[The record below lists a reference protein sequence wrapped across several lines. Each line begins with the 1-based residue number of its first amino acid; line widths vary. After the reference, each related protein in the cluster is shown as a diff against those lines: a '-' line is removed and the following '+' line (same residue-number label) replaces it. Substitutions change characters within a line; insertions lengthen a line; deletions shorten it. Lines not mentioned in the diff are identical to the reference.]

1 MWPFMKK
8 KKADFSDYV
17 SFPRFLEA
25 SQLEL
30 TENESTAA
38 NIGLEVLNG
47 SPIHPQAT
55 TLYRAILGGSL
66 VAYAIFLIR
75 SIKRL
80 GLKVN
85 DIIQTFDKAYTI
97 YPNNG
102 ILAEKMRFY
111 EAIKEP
117 NEQQK
122 VQVLLDS
129 KRVSMNE
136 YEELFTLTITN
147 VLTRLEK
154 LDIED
159 V

>member
-1 MWPFMKK
+1 MKK

-17 SFPRFLEA
+17 SFPQFLAA

-75 SIKRL
+75 NIKRL
-80 GLKVN
+80 GRV
-85 DIIQTFDKAYTI
+85 F
-97 YPNNG
+97 
-102 ILAEKMRFY
+102 KM
-111 EAIKEP
+111 
-117 NEQQK
+117 QK
-122 VQVLLDS
+122 VEV
-129 KRVSMNE
+129 
-136 YEELFTLTITN
+136 
-147 VLTRLEK
+147 
-154 LDIED
+154 
-159 V
+159 